1 MNRARAKG
9 QKKRGWDFYIE
20 RISQMIFVE
29 ASVTHPR
36 DVWLVFL
43 VVALERNQANCS
55 EFTVLGFC

>member
-1 MNRARAKG
+1 VKHPRAKG

-29 ASVTHPR
+29 ATITHPR
-36 DVWLVFL
+36 VVWLVFL